1 MGFWAQEPH
10 AHTPPHLPPF
20 PWIWKQP
27 CLSWP
32 LAPQPEREMLVSAAP
47 AFTSPSCWAA
57 HCHQD
62 TLPGGPTTSGTLPS
76 CVHPTNIYGASTG
89 AWDPSHTL
97 MLSLTW
103 HRF

>member
-47 AFTSPSCWAA
+47 AFTSLPAGRRTATRTPS
-57 HCHQD
+57 
-62 TLPGGPTTSGTLPS
+62 LPGGPTTSGTLPH
-76 CVHPTNIYGASTG
+76 VFIPQIFMEHPC
-89 AWDPSHTL
+89 
-97 MLSLTW
+97 
-103 HRF
+103 